1 MRGRIR
7 WAAAA
12 AVMLFTFELGA
23 AQAQSTLTLP
33 LPATVNVPNLNLN
46 LHLPIPTALRQE
58 QAQIPSDIQGLRDQT
73 NFDIFAWLEFIALNW
88 PADANSCGPL
98 TGATPQSDASSPR
111 VWETWKLPEEIFVA
125 QSGSQPP
132 TPWCPQAAAA
142 QRNQATLRQLTPA
155 AAQLISD
162 RLAQSGAVQTLL
174 EISRAHDLPG
184 IQQAFGGPLVDQNG
198 RFVRYEVRVNFDE
211 FAHIV
216 VNRLWNKAGLA
227 SAQTIDLPGGVA
239 GGAVGSI
246 EVKAAWKVL
255 TQAELRGGR
264 FYRIKALLTTGEDS
278 AGQPTTEIADV
289 GLIGFHIT
297 HKTRSSPQWTWAS
310 FEHVDNLT
318 SSLQNPSCHNQSA
331 CSATSACALGCC
343 AQNCQTTNCRMDDA
357 SCAELRGGSPTH
369 LPTQVTRVQDVARM
383 TPADRD
389 VGSVNQAFQRL
400 LAGSVWANYALI
412 STQWPEQPNVLGGA
426 PAPPFLANVALETF
440 NQGATAQGSDGAAS
454 FPASGYQPFANT
466 TSSSCMKCHFKATT
480 SDPNKK
486 SDFSFLFTHAQ

>member
-1 MRGRIR
+1 MRIRIR

-23 AQAQSTLTLP
+23 AQAQSRPPLQLP
-33 LPATVNVPNLNLN
+33 DTVALPNLN
-46 LHLPIPTALRQE
+46 LHLPIPTALRPE
-58 QAQIPSDIQGLRDQT
+58 LAQIPSDVQGLRDQA

-98 TGATPQSDASSPR
+98 AGATLASDAASPR

-125 QSGSQPP
+125 QPDSRHPS
-132 TPWCPQAAAA
+132 PWCPQAAAA
-142 QRNQATLRQLTPA
+142 QRNQATLGQLTPS
-155 AAQLISD
+155 AAQLISE
-162 RLAQSGAVQTLL
+162 RLAQSGAAQALL

-211 FAHIV
+211 FAHII
-216 VNRLWNKAGLA
+216 VNRLWSKAGLA
-227 SAQTIDLPGGVA
+227 SAPAIDMPVGVV

-255 TQAELRGGR
+255 TQAELQGGR
-264 FYRIKALLTTGEDS
+264 FYHIKALLRTGEDS
-278 AGQPTTEIADV
+278 AGRPTTELADV

-297 HKTRSSPQWTWAS
+297 HKTRSSPQWTWAT

-318 SSLQNPSCHNQSA
+318 SSLQNPSCHNTSA
-331 CSATSACALGCC
+331 CGATSLCALGCC
-343 AQNCQTTNCRMDDA
+343 AQNCQTAACRAGDA
-357 SCAELRGGSPTH
+357 SCAELRSASPTH

-383 TPADRD
+383 TPVDRD
-389 VGSVNQAFQRL
+389 VASVNLAFQRL
-400 LAGSVWANYALI
+400 LAGSVWANYVLI
-412 STQWPEQPNVLGGA
+412 STQWPEQPNVLGGT

-440 NQGATAQGSDGAAS
+440 NQGPTAQGSDGAVS
-454 FPASGYQPFANT
+454 YPASDYLPFAST

-480 SDPNKK
+480 SDLSQK

>member
-1 MRGRIR
+1 MRIRIR
-7 WAAAA
+7 WAVVG
-12 AVMLFTFELGA
+12 AVISLTFALGA
-23 AQAQSTLTLP
+23 AQAQSRPPLQLP
-33 LPATVNVPNLNLN
+33 DTVNIPNLN
-46 LHLPIPTALRQE
+46 LHLPIPTALRPQL
-58 QAQIPSDIQGLRDQT
+58 AQIPSDIQGLRDQA

-88 PADANSCGPL
+88 PAAADSCSPLADATL
-98 TGATPQSDASSPR
+98 VSDTSSPR
-111 VWETWKLPEEIFVA
+111 AWETWKLPEEIFVP
-125 QSGSQPP
+125 QPASRRP

-142 QRNQATLRQLTPA
+142 QRNEATLRQLTPA
-155 AAQLISD
+155 AAQLIAE
-162 RLAQSGAVQTLL
+162 RLAQSGAARALL
-174 EISRAHDLPG
+174 EISRAHHLPG

-216 VNRLWNKAGLA
+216 TNQLWNQAGLA
-227 SAQTIDLPGGVA
+227 SAPTINLPAGVA

-255 TQAELRGGR
+255 TQPELRGGR
-264 FYRIKALLTTGEDS
+264 FYHIKAVLRTGTDS

-297 HKTRSSPQWTWAS
+297 HKTRSSPQWTWAT

-318 SSLQNPSCHNQSA
+318 SSLHDPACHTQSA
-331 CSATSACALGCC
+331 CGSTGLCALGCC
-343 AQNCQTTNCRMDDA
+343 PQNCQTSSCIGDA
-357 SCAELRGGSPTH
+357 CAELSSTSPTS

-383 TPADRD
+383 MPADLD

-440 NQGATAQGSDGAAS
+440 NQGPTAQGNDGAVAY
-454 FPASGYQPFANT
+454 PASSYQPFAAT

-480 SDPNKK
+480 SDTSKK

>member
-1 MRGRIR
+1 MRIRKR

-12 AVMLFTFELGA
+12 AVMLFTFAVRA
-23 AQAQSTLTLP
+23 ARAQSTPTLQ
-33 LPATVNVPNLNLN
+33 LPDPVNLPNLNLN
-46 LHLPIPTALRQE
+46 LHLPIPTGLRAE
-58 QAQIPSDIQGLRDQT
+58 QAQIPSDVQGLRDQT

-98 TGATPQSDASSPR
+98 ANATALSDASSPR

-125 QSGSQPP
+125 QPESQRP

-155 AAQLISD
+155 AAELISQ
-162 RLAQSGAVQTLL
+162 RLAQSGALQALL

-227 SAQTIDLPGGVA
+227 SAQTIDLPEGVA

-246 EVKAAWKVL
+246 EIKPAWKVL

-264 FYRIKALLTTGEDS
+264 FYHIKAVVRTGEDS

-289 GLIGFHIT
+289 GLIGFHIS
-297 HKTRSSPQWTWAS
+297 HKTRSSPQWTWAT

-318 SSLQNPSCHNQSA
+318 SSLQNPNCHNSSA
-331 CSATSACALGCC
+331 CTATSQCALGCC
-343 AQNCQTTNCRMDDA
+343 AQNCQTATCRTDDA
-357 SCAELRGGSPTH
+357 SCAELRSGSPTH
-369 LPTQVTRVQDVARM
+369 SPTQVTRVQNVALM

-389 VGSVNQAFQRL
+389 VGGVNQAFQRL

-412 STQWPEQPNVLGGA
+412 STQWPQQPSAAGGA
-426 PAPPFLANVALETF
+426 PAPGFLANVALETF
-440 NQGATAQGSDGAAS
+440 NQGPTAQGSDGAVSYPTA
-454 FPASGYQPFANT
+454 GYQPFAST

-480 SDPNKK
+480 SDTSKQ
-486 SDFSFLFTHAQ
+486 SDFSFLFTHAH